1 MITAYSVSRLMSQ
14 ESHFSES
21 QCFSQEVGCLFRCP
35 TILMP
40 PLDFEAKPFV
50 LCNQDRYDITIS
62 ATEKNRAG
70 WKKNPDA
77 KMNTIQYDER
87 LIR

>member
-1 MITAYSVSRLMSQ
+1 
-14 ESHFSES
+14 
-21 QCFSQEVGCLFRCP
+21 
-35 TILMP
+35 MP